1 MRAILDTGTY
11 CVLGMG
17 TLEVS
22 RSDKCNSGC
31 LSLVPSVR
39 HQCLDLKTS
48 EAWQDYMFV
57 SIVSAQ

>member
-1 MRAILDTGTY
+1 MPAIWDTDTY

-31 LSLVPSVR
+31 LSLVPYVK
-39 HQCLDLKTS
+39 HQCLDHKTS
-48 EAWQDYMFV
+48 GAWQDYMFV